1 MGTDYSR
8 RCLKILKEC
17 THEFSLADKC
27 ELFRELIS
35 HPESDILDLSL
46 DLITKLQPVPDDNCA
61 SLQAFLHCTVFHPLP
76 SVRTKGEKLINV
88 LYATSRDDILP
99 VSADYYDLR
108 VTLRSNS
115 TEPLSSDFKPET
127 FAEIPYLKSDKEKA
141 DFMQPL
147 VNADAA
153 RTIRLRYVPP
163 DFLNLEP
170 LK

>member
-1 MGTDYSR
+1 
-8 RCLKILKEC
+8 LKILKER
-17 THEFSLADKC
+17 THGFSLADKC
-27 ELFRELIS
+27 ELFGEIIS

-46 DLITKLQPVPDDNCA
+46 DLIAMLQPVPNDNYA
-61 SLQAFLHCTVFHPLP
+61 SLQALLHCTVFHPLP
-76 SVRTKGEKLINV
+76 SVRTKGKKLISV
-88 LYATSRDDILP
+88 LYAASRDDISP

-115 TEPLSSDFKPET
+115 SEPLLIDFKPEAL
-127 FAEIPYLKSDKEKA
+127 AEIPYLKSDKEKA

-153 RTIRLRYVPP
+153 RAIRLRYVPP